1 MGERIATFAAVIFLG
16 YNSVGGNV
24 CRKTICMY
32 IEIIKKKLI
41 NILFFRG
48 GLDRIRV
55 YVSFSSI

>member
-1 MGERIATFAAVIFLG
+1 M
-16 YNSVGGNV
+16 